1 MEQIQLLPGRYP
13 QFESFLPLL
22 SRDIDASPMT
32 TVTTPS
38 DLLAAVPFLI
48 GYQPSDSIVL
58 ISLEEESI
66 TMAIRIDFPE
76 SISEREASALVEK
89 FRGSD
94 GALLVSYIP
103 DSCLD
108 AESVIRPLIEAI
120 DRAEIPLRESIIIV
134 GNRWRSLVC
143 PDTECCPLEGTPLPD
158 LSDSRI
164 AVEEIAQGKLM
175 PFKNLDDMADSLS
188 PDLDPVILEMIG
200 RIPPINYEE
209 EPTTAQ
215 REGANAILDF
225 LHDFEVDRICRDKRL
240 VAKVLVRLK
249 DLQVRDFALGSMN
262 DKSDLY
268 FDAWRWLLKKAPNG
282 FVAAPATLFAVAA
295 YERGDGAMANLALDK
310 AEVDQSSYSMVK
322 LLRQLFQS
330 GKPPTIF
337 AELRAELHPK
347 VCAALFSGSIPT

>member
-1 MEQIQLLPGRYP
+1 
-13 QFESFLPLL
+13 
-22 SRDIDASPMT
+22 MT

-58 ISLEEESI
+58 MSLKDESI
-66 TMAIRIDFPE
+66 TMAIRIDFPD
-76 SISEREASALVEK
+76 SISKREASALVEK

-103 DSCLD
+103 DDCLD
-108 AESVIRPLIEAI
+108 AESVIRPLIEAL
-120 DRAEIPLRESIIIV
+120 DLASVPLRESIIIV
-134 GNRWRSLVC
+134 GNRWRSLIC
-143 PDTECCPLEGTPLPD
+143 GDSDCCPIEGSPLPD
-158 LSDSRI
+158 LSHSRI

-175 PFKNLDDMADSLS
+175 PFKNLIEMANS
-188 PDLDPVILEMIG
+188 LDPEIDEVILEMMG
-200 RIPPINYEE
+200 RIEPIDYEND
-209 EPTTAQ
+209 PVPAQ
-215 REGANAILDF
+215 RDGANAILDF

-262 DKSDLY
+262 SENDLY
-268 FDAWRWLLKKAPNG
+268 FDAWKWLLKKAPQG
-282 FVAAPATLFAVAA
+282 FIAAPATLFAVAS
-295 YERGDGAMANLALDK
+295 YERGDGAMANLALEK
-310 AEVDQSSYSMVK
+310 AESDQPNYSMVN
-322 LLRQLFQS
+322 LLRQLFRS

-347 VCAALFSGSIPT
+347 VCAALFSGSISA

>member
-1 MEQIQLLPGRYP
+1 
-13 QFESFLPLL
+13 
-22 SRDIDASPMT
+22 MT

-58 ISLEEESI
+58 MSLKDESI
-66 TMAIRIDFPE
+66 TMAIRIDFPD
-76 SISEREASALVEK
+76 SISKREASALVEK

-103 DSCLD
+103 DDCLD
-108 AESVIRPLIEAI
+108 AESVIRPLIEAL
-120 DRAEIPLRESIIIV
+120 DLASVPLRESIIIV
-134 GNRWRSLVC
+134 GNRWRSLIC
-143 PDTECCPLEGTPLPD
+143 GDSDCCPLEGSLLPD
-158 LSDSRI
+158 LSHSRI

-175 PFKNLDDMADSLS
+175 PFKNLIEMANS
-188 PDLDPVILEMIG
+188 LDPEIDEVILEMMG
-200 RIPPINYEE
+200 RIEPIDYEND
-209 EPTTAQ
+209 PVPAQ
-215 REGANAILDF
+215 RDGANAILDF

-262 DKSDLY
+262 SENDLY
-268 FDAWRWLLKKAPNG
+268 FDAWKWLLKKAPQG
-282 FVAAPATLFAVAA
+282 FIAAPATLFAVAS
-295 YERGDGAMANLALDK
+295 YERGDGAMANLALEK
-310 AEVDQSSYSMVK
+310 AESDQPNYSMVN
-322 LLRQLFQS
+322 LLRQLFRS

-347 VCAALFSGSIPT
+347 VCAALFSGSISA

>member
-1 MEQIQLLPGRYP
+1 
-13 QFESFLPLL
+13 
-22 SRDIDASPMT
+22 MT

-58 ISLEEESI
+58 MSLKDESI
-66 TMAIRIDFPE
+66 TMAIRIDFPD
-76 SISEREASALVEK
+76 SIGKREASALVEK

-103 DSCLD
+103 DDCLD
-108 AESVIRPLIEAI
+108 AESVIRPLIEAL
-120 DRAEIPLRESIIIV
+120 DLALVPLRESIIIV
-134 GNRWRSLVC
+134 GNRWRSLIC
-143 PDTECCPLEGTPLPD
+143 GDSDCCPLEGSLLPD
-158 LSDSRI
+158 LSHSRI

-175 PFKNLDDMADSLS
+175 PFKNLIEMANS
-188 PDLDPVILEMIG
+188 LDPEIDEVILEMMG
-200 RIPPINYEE
+200 RIEPIDYEND
-209 EPTTAQ
+209 PVPAQ
-215 REGANAILDF
+215 RDGANAILDF

-262 DKSDLY
+262 SENDLY
-268 FDAWRWLLKKAPNG
+268 FDAWKWLLKKAPQG
-282 FVAAPATLFAVAA
+282 FIAAPATLFAVAS
-295 YERGDGAMANLALDK
+295 YERGDGAMANLALEK
-310 AEVDQSSYSMVK
+310 AESDQPNYSMVN
-322 LLRQLFQS
+322 LLRQLFRS

-347 VCAALFSGSIPT
+347 VCAALFSGSISA